1 MARLGDAVLHIGA
14 DLTDLNAKLGQAK
27 KGVSQTMGNIQ
38 RMGAGLTASITA
50 PIVALG
56 ASSFKTAQEFEASMA
71 KVQAV
76 SGATGAEFKA
86 LEQDALRL
94 GSSTSFT
101 ASEVSGLQ
109 LEFAKLGFSSG
120 EITKVTEA
128 TLNLAKASG
137 SDLARSA
144 EIAGATLRGF
154 GLEADE
160 TSRVTDVMA
169 SSFSTTAL
177 DMESFGEAMKYVA
190 PVAKSAGLSVEET
203 TAMLGSLANAGV
215 KGSQAG
221 TALRRIISELGA
233 TGGDVSG
240 AIKQLAS
247 EGLNLADAKD
257 EVGRSA
263 QSALLILSK
272 STDKTDELT
281 EAYKNS
287 QGSAKEM
294 AGIMDNTS
302 AGAMARM
309 QSAIEGAQIAFGK
322 VLAPVVEKVAKFIEN
337 LANKFTGLSD
347 GTKKT
352 IAIVA
357 GVAAAIGPLLIIIPQ
372 LVSVASIAGPALATA
387 FTVMTGP
394 IGLAIGAL
402 GALVGAIFYF
412 WDEVKQPLAN
422 AINMFINLY
431 NENEGLRIAIAVLKQ
446 QFVATFT
453 IAKRMVM
460 NVVDSFTL
468 LFKAIKTAITDGFG
482 AGFDTLRKGMK
493 QIAQDNVQ
501 AGKDVY
507 QGFVDG
513 VNEARTKDP
522 VEFVTAEDLDKG
534 MERLK
539 GLFSFDMGGGGAGA
553 TSPMAQV
560 TDDVKEMVQPMER
573 ATQAVGELDKSLQ
586 GVGQSVAMG
595 VQPISM
601 LRQEFVA
608 VMDMSQDVAG
618 AFVGIGQAIGDMIS
632 GAVTKTEILGK
643 AVEGLGMFLKK
654 MGSAMVAQAVAML
667 EFQKSLILNP
677 GKAIAMGT
685 AFVVA
690 GALLANYGQQLSE
703 GVALAQGGLAFGET
717 MALVGDNQGAQ
728 FDPEVIAP
736 LSKLKGMMGEFIE
749 GAVSDDLGKINERLA
764 TMGTAPETTFKPDVM
779 SSLMK
784 LDKSMQSEA
793 VQIYGRI
800 SGSDILLSN
809 TRAERDRNR
818 YA

>member
-14 DLTDLNAKLGQAK
+14 DLTDLNSKLGQAK

-38 RMGAGLTASITA
+38 KMGAGLTASVTA

-56 ASSFKTAQEFEASMA
+56 ASSFKTASDFEASMA
-71 KVQAV
+71 KVKAV

-109 LEFAKLGFSSG
+109 LEFAKLGFTSD

-144 EIAGATLRGF
+144 EVAGATLRGF

-177 DMESFGEAMKYVA
+177 DMDSFADAMKFVA

-272 STDKTDELT
+272 STEQTDELT

-287 QGSAKEM
+287 QGSAKDM

-347 GTKKT
+347 KTKKT

-357 GVAAAIGPLLIIIPQ
+357 SIAAAIGPLLLIIPQ
-372 LVSVASIAGPALATA
+372 LVSVASVAGPALAGA
-387 FTVMTGP
+387 FTLMTGP
-394 IGLAIGAL
+394 IGIAIGAI

-412 WDEVKQPLAN
+412 WDEIKQPLAN
-422 AINMFINLY
+422 AINMFIELY
-431 NENEGLRIAIAVLKQ
+431 NENMGVRIGIAMLKQ
-446 QFVATFT
+446 TFVATFT
-453 IAKRMVM
+453 IAKRLVM
-460 NVVDSFTL
+460 NVVDSFSL
-468 LFKAIKTAITDGFG
+468 LFRAIKTAMTDGFG
-482 AGFDTLRKGMK
+482 SAFDVLSEGVKDMVEDTKE
-493 QIAQDNVQ
+493 
-501 AGKDVY
+501 AGKEVY
-507 QGFVDG
+507 EGFEKAITDAAKKKPI
-513 VNEARTKDP
+513 EL
-522 VEFVTAEDLDKG
+522 VTADDLDKG
-534 MERLK
+534 MERIK
-539 GLFSFDMGGGGAGA
+539 GLFSFDMGGGGA
-553 TSPMAQV
+553 SPVEAM
-560 TDDVKEMVQPMER
+560 TEDVKEMVQPMER
-573 ATQAVGELDKSLQ
+573 ATQAVGKLDKSLQ

-595 VQPISM
+595 VQPISK
-601 LRQEFVA
+601 LRQEFLLVL
-608 VMDMSQDVAG
+608 DFTNDVAN
-618 AFVGIGQAIGDMIS
+618 AFVGIGQAIGDMVS

-643 AVEGLGMFLKK
+643 AIEGLGNFLKK
-654 MGSAMVAQAVAML
+654 MGSAMVMQGVAMMK
-667 EFQKSLILNP
+667 FQKNLIANP
-677 GKAIAMGT
+677 GKAVAMGT
-685 AFVVA
+685 LFVA
-690 GALLANYGQQLSE
+690 SGALLANYGRQLGE
-703 GVALAQGGLAFGET
+703 GVALAKGGLAFGET
-717 MALVGDNQGAQ
+717 LALVGDNPGAS

-736 LSKLKGMMGEFIE
+736 LSKLEKMMGG
-749 GAVSDDLGKINERLA
+749 GA
-764 TMGTAPETTFKPDVM
+764 T
-779 SSLMK
+779 
-784 LDKSMQSEA
+784 
-793 VQIYGRI
+793 QIYGRI

-809 TRAERDRNR
+809 SRAERDRNR
-818 YA
+818 FA